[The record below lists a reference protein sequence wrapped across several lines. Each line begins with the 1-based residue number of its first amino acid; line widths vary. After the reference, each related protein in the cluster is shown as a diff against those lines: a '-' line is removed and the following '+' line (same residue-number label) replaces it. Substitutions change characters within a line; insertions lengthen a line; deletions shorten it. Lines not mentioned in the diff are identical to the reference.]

1 MSERDEAAQTL
12 RRRRWAGVYASSAA
26 VLQEDRA
33 VPGAEGIFSQALT
46 NGLLAIASSYLDKYV
61 PDVEGAYF
69 PPASAII
76 SDLVAEFYEDSGICE
91 LPIQP
96 SKPSQLLREHLR
108 ADTDSYVRLQIGQ
121 LSAAIA
127 RTDGPR
133 HGRADGG
140 AVTAEDVL
148 ALVAMDD
155 HPALQVLA
163 SERSDRYWRRGAAD
177 DSAEQARAA
186 EYLTILEEWA
196 DGELDRRCMNP
207 PQRFVKPGDDDAVP
221 VQTCPV
227 CDAEALVPT
236 AGDWMG
242 YGITEGICVVCSYRR
257 SRQASEDLNI
267 ETEWTARWAD
277 L

>member
-1 MSERDEAAQTL
+1 MSECDEAAETL
-12 RRRRWAGVYASSAA
+12 RRRRWAHEFAGSAA
-26 VLQEDRA
+26 ALQEDRSA
-33 VPGAEGIFSQALT
+33 AGAEGMFHQAAT
-46 NGLLAIASSYLDKYV
+46 NGLLAIASSYLPKYGSAIR
-61 PDVEGAYF
+61 DTRL
-69 PPASAII
+69 PPAAEILGDLI
-76 SDLVAEFYEDSGICE
+76 VKFGESDGICE
-91 LPIQP
+91 LPVEPIERSPLLKHYLDSGNGSNVPLQTE
-96 SKPSQLLREHLR
+96 QLRE
-108 ADTDSYVRLQIGQ
+108 
-121 LSAAIA
+121 AIT

-133 HGRADGG
+133 HGRAEGG

-186 EYLTILEEWA
+186 KYLTILEEWV
-196 DGELDRRCMNP
+196 DGELDRRCVNP

-227 CDAEALVPT
+227 CDSEALVPT